1 MRLPRHG
8 AALAALALLLPGA
21 SASAQDLPRNLA
33 PSGAIAPLM
42 HGALVFHGNYC
53 GPGHKGG
60 HPAPVDALDEA
71 CMHHD
76 ACVRD
81 FEVPSCACNARLA
94 REAAAVASDPRASA
108 DLRAAADFTARGAAV
123 LPCR

>member
-1 MRLPRHG
+1 MRLPRLG
-8 AALAALALLLPGA
+8 AALAALALLLPGV
-21 SASAQDLPRNLA
+21 SASAQGLPRDLA
-33 PSGAIAPLM
+33 PRGAIAPLM

-53 GPGHKGG
+53 GPGNKGG
-60 HPAPVDALDEA
+60 HPAPIDALDRA

-81 FEVPSCACNARLA
+81 FQVPSCACNARLA
-94 REAAAVASDPRASA
+94 REAAAVASDRRAAS
-108 DLRAAADFTARGAAV
+108 DLREAAAFTARGAEA